1 MAERDDTSERSAK
14 VGHGQIPQRPLIVI
28 SITYAVKQAT
38 WTHAKEGG
46 KSAEKQEVAIKCIEK
61 RLVKANPQIV
71 LDEMEVL
78 RGLDNEHIVKI
89 LDWFESKDKYYLV
102 FEHIEGGELF
112 EQIVKRHHFTE
123 HDAAICIYAILQGV
137 QYLHHKDIAHRDLK
151 PENLLLRDESDL
163 SDLVIADFGVAKH
176 LEEDNE
182 MMKTLVGSPGYSAP
196 ELFDKKGYK
205 GPPADIWSIGVIA
218 YALLSGKSPF
228 SQRDADACLEQ
239 QRRGEVEFAHSIWDS
254 ISEEAKD
261 FIRQC
266 LRVDADKRPT
276 ADGLIEHAWMQ
287 QEGVRS
293 KENIAPEVKRTL

>member
-1 MAERDDTSERSAK
+1 M
-14 VGHGQIPQRPLIVI
+14 
-28 SITYAVKQAT
+28 
-38 WTHAKEGG
+38 
-46 KSAEKQEVAIKCIEK
+46 
-61 RLVKANPQIV
+61 VKANPQIV

-137 QYLHHKDIAHRDLK
+137 QYLHHKYIAHRDLK

-254 ISEEAKD
+254 ISDEAKD